1 MAYYIPEEY
10 FSVFFFK
17 VHISMNNS
25 CKVELI
31 NLHVLTKQFSPF
43 VVGSCA
49 IKSRDMKKTTKKK
62 KPQQN
67 ILWQPY

>member
-1 MAYYIPEEY
+1 
-10 FSVFFFK
+10 
-17 VHISMNNS
+17 MNNS

-62 KPQQN
+62 KTPAKHFMTT
-67 ILWQPY
+67 ILVSQ